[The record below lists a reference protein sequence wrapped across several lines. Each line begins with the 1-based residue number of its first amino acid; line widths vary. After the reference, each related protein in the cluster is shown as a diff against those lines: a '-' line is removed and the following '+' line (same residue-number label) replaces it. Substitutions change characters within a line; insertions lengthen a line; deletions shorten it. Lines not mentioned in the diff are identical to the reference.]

1 MQYSKYNIK
10 ETDTF
15 NAYDFPKVQGEIDDI
30 IKASRKV
37 KSGIKGE
44 IILSYLK
51 DHSLKKEWMD
61 ESPELTTLLT
71 DNHFTTAHIEALF
84 ESCRQ
89 NKPFLKGFEDYVVH
103 ELN

>member
-1 MQYSKYNIK
+1 MQYSKYKIK

-30 IKASRKV
+30 IKAFSKV
-37 KSGIKGE
+37 NSGSKGE
-44 IILSYLK
+44 IILSYVK
-51 DHSLKKEWMD
+51 GHTLKKEWMD
-61 ESPELTTLLT
+61 DSPELTTLLT
-71 DNHFTTAHIEALF
+71 DNQFSTSHIEALF

-89 NKPFLKGFEDYVVH
+89 NKSFLKSFEEYVVH